1 MAGPMGGGELDP
13 QDFGIDAHI
22 VRSVHLSPAPRFVDA
37 IGHNYGFETAVADL
51 VDNSIDAGAR
61 TVLARFIRQSG
72 AITGFVLVDNG
83 RGIAADELAS
93 AMTLGGDKQYGNNSL
108 GYFGIGLKASSFS
121 QANSFTLVSR
131 DASGRGAGM
140 RWLAEKARTSFE
152 CDVLDMR
159 YATRILSH
167 SWSPIHLTTGT
178 VVLWNDMKAF
188 PRASD
193 LRIVEPFLQKTIE
206 RLVRHLGLVFHR
218 IITMNR
224 LRILVDVEDL
234 ATGATGAIVEVKP
247 IDPFGYMRSGASGY
261 PKKMTTTYHDR
272 PLAIQC
278 HIWPGKSH
286 LDGFKLGRGGGADA
300 YQGFYFYRNDRL
312 LQAGGWNQVFA
323 GDREHQLARV
333 AIDIDDSWARH
344 LRMNPE
350 KSSVA
355 ADADFQE
362 AISKATAEDGKTFW
376 GFLDDAREVYKRS
389 RKRNT
394 NRPKMVPPGKGFDP
408 TLRRALDDEL
418 EYLPDEDPFDIRWRP
433 IPGETFLEVDRER
446 RTLWLN
452 KRYRRRLIGDD
463 HGSLNDAPLLK
474 ALLYLLTQE
483 VFKGSYL
490 GPRDK
495 DSIDLWQQALTA
507 AARAEFQ

>member
-1 MAGPMGGGELDP
+1 M
-13 QDFGIDAHI
+13 
-22 VRSVHLSPAPRFVDA
+22 DA
-37 IGHNYGFETAVADL
+37 IGHNYVFETAVADL
-51 VDNSIDAGAR
+51 VDNSVDAGAR
-61 TVLARFIRQSG
+61 TVLARFIRESG
-72 AITGFVLVDNG
+72 AITGFVLVDDG
-83 RGIAADELAS
+83 QGVAADELVS
-93 AMTLGGDKQYGNNSL
+93 AMTLGGDKEYGDNSL

-121 QANSFTLVSR
+121 QANSLTLVSR

-152 CDVLDMR
+152 CDVLDME
-159 YATRILSH
+159 YVSRILSH
-167 SWSPIHLTTGT
+167 SWPPIRLTTGT
-178 VVLWNDMKAF
+178 VVLWSDMKAF

-193 LRIVEPFLQKTIE
+193 PKIIEPFLQKTIE

-234 ATGATGAIVEVKP
+234 ATGATGAIVQVQRV
-247 IDPFGYMRSGASGY
+247 DPFGYTRSGAGGY
-261 PKKMTTTYHDR
+261 PKIMITTYHGR
-272 PLAIQC
+272 PLAAQC
-278 HIWPGKSH
+278 HIWPGRSH
-286 LDGFKLGRGGGADA
+286 LDGFKLDSKGGLDVH
-300 YQGFYFYRNDRL
+300 QGFYFYRNDRL
-312 LQAGGWNQVFA
+312 LQVGGWNQVFA

-333 AIDIDDSWARH
+333 AIDIDDTWAGR

-350 KSSVA
+350 KSSVTT
-355 ADADFQE
+355 DADFQD
-362 AISKATAEDGKTFW
+362 AIGKAKAEDGKTFW

-394 NRPKMVPPGKGFDP
+394 NRPKMVPPGKGFDRE
-408 TLRRALDDEL
+408 LRRALDDEL

-433 IPGETFLEVDRER
+433 IPGDTFLEVDRER

-452 KRYRRRLIGDD
+452 KRYRSLFTEDD

-474 ALLYLLTQE
+474 GLLYLLMQE

-495 DSIDLWQQALTA
+495 DSIDLWQQVLTA
-507 AARAEFQ
+507 AARAELQ

>member
-1 MAGPMGGGELDP
+1 M
-13 QDFGIDAHI
+13 
-22 VRSVHLSPAPRFVDA
+22 DA
-37 IGHNYGFETAVADL
+37 IGHNYQFETAVADL
-51 VDNSIDAGAR
+51 VDNSIDASAR
-61 TVLARFIRQSG
+61 TVLARFIMESG
-72 AITGFVLVDNG
+72 AITGFVLVDDG
-83 RGIAADELAS
+83 RGIAADEFVS
-93 AMTLGGDKQYGNNSL
+93 AMTLGGDREYSDNSL

-121 QANSFTLVSR
+121 QANSLTLVSR
-131 DASGRGAGM
+131 DISGSEAGM

-152 CDVLDMR
+152 CDVLDTE
-159 YATRILSH
+159 YVSRILSH
-167 SWSPIHLTTGT
+167 SWPPIQLTMGT
-178 VVLWNDMKAF
+178 VVLWSDMKAF
-188 PRASD
+188 PRTSNPK
-193 LRIVEPFLQKTIE
+193 IVEPFLQKTIE

-234 ATGATGAIVEVKP
+234 TTGATGAIVEVKP
-247 IDPFGYMRSGASGY
+247 VDPFGYTRSGASGY
-261 PKKMTTTYHDR
+261 PKIMTTTYHDR
-272 PLAIQC
+272 PLAVQC

-286 LDGFKLGRGGGADA
+286 LDGFKLGGVGGVDVH
-300 YQGFYFYRNDRL
+300 QGFYFYRNDRL

-333 AIDIDDSWARH
+333 AIDIDDSWAGR

-355 ADADFQE
+355 TDADFQH
-362 AISKATAEDGKTFW
+362 AIGKATAEDGKTFW
-376 GFLDDAREVYKRS
+376 VFLDDAREVYKRS
-389 RKRNT
+389 RKRNM

-408 TLRRALDDEL
+408 ALRRVLGDEL
-418 EYLPDEDPFDIRWRP
+418 EYLPDEDPFDIRWKP

-452 KRYRRRLIGDD
+452 TRYRVLLTRDD
-463 HGSLNDAPLLK
+463 YGSLNDAPLLK
-474 ALLYLLTQE
+474 GLLFLLTQE

-495 DSIDLWQQALTA
+495 DSIDLWQQVLTA
-507 AARAEFQ
+507 AARAEAQ